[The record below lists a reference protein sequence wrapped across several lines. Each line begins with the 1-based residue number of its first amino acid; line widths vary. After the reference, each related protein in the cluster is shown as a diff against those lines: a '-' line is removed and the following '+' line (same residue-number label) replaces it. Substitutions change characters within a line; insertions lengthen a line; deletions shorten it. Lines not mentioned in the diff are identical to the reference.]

1 VNWIAAHTRN
11 APQRMSG
18 SAQIITAGLLLTA
31 GVVFA
36 QTASQ
41 WIDFHYFDLK
51 LRVLDSGHHRSVFG
65 VISILAEAAAAG
77 SIGMRAVSRRNLGG
91 ILAAVLVG
99 VLTVPRAL
107 ESDVRAFQ
115 RYDVPIL
122 VVPLT
127 IVFVVVCASTFRDE
141 RRLRFM
147 VWLSLGLLGCSF
159 ALHAIGPQANAVSRP
174 HVADYTWAYQ
184 LTGML
189 KHGAELAGWMLL
201 ATGMIAGISRPL
213 SGRLTYRRR
222 HRGAAQTQAAGAS
235 QLDR

>member
-1 VNWIAAHTRN
+1 MAAAR
-11 APQRMSG
+11 
-18 SAQIITAGLLLTA
+18 IITAGLLLTA
-31 GVVFA
+31 ALVFA

-41 WIDFHYFDLK
+41 LIDFHFFDLR

-65 VISILAEAAAAG
+65 VISILAEAAAAVA
-77 SIGMRAVSRRNLGG
+77 IGMRAVSRRNLGG

-99 VLTVPRAL
+99 VLIVPRAL

-115 RYDVPIL
+115 HYDVPIL

-127 IVFVVVCASTFRDE
+127 IVFVAVWALTVGDE
-141 RRLRFM
+141 RRLRFI

-159 ALHAIGPQANAVSRP
+159 ALHAIGPQAAAIGSP

-201 ATGMIAGISRPL
+201 ATGMIAGISRPIR
-213 SGRLTYRRR
+213 GRPTYRRR
-222 HRGAAQTQAAGAS
+222 HRGAAQIQAASAS
-235 QLDR
+235 RLD